1 MLLKAPEV
9 EIFDRMPG
17 NQWVAI
23 KKEAYPD
30 NKA

>member
-17 NQWVAI
+17 NQWMSI
-23 KKEAYPD
+23 KKEAYAD
-30 NKA
+30 SKA

>member
-1 MLLKAPEV
+1 MLVKAPEV

-30 NKA
+30 SKA